1 MGIQIREHS
10 RQGSRGGRALAA
22 ALARELRGD
31 VRADPYTRHLYAS
44 DASMYAREPLLVA
57 FPRGADDVAAAIAVA
72 GRFDVPVVTRGGGT
86 SLAGQTAGGRGIVL
100 DTSRHMDA
108 IGEIDTEA
116 RRVRVGPGV
125 VQEDLNRAAQRLGFG
140 FGPDTSTSNRATI
153 GGMIGNNSSGSHSI
167 VYGTTIDHVHELDVV
182 LADGSTATLGPDAGP
197 GHLKAGLRDI
207 LRDHAE
213 SIATAYPKHW
223 RQAGGYRL
231 DYLAREFELAKLVT
245 GSEGTLVA
253 ITEATVGLVPLPK
266 AKLFAVGHF
275 DSLAGAIAAT
285 EDALALDAAAVEM
298 IDRTILGLSRS
309 KLEYRALSDTI
320 EGDPA
325 ALLFVTF
332 FGDTP
337 EEAGAQL
344 DRLERAW
351 ARHGHGY
358 HTLRASSPAEQE
370 ALTKVRKAGLGL
382 LMAASEG
389 ARRPLAF
396 VEDTAVAPDRL
407 GDYVANF
414 KEILDRH
421 GLTAGWYGHC
431 SVGCLHIR
439 PFVDLTEPG
448 GIDTMRSVAEEIV
461 DLVGRFDGVNS
472 SEHGDGR
479 ARSEFNRR
487 IFGDDL
493 YEAFREV
500 KALFDPDNRLN
511 PGVMVDA
518 APITED
524 LRDPALPPPG
534 PLETRL
540 SFDGGMRAAADRC
553 QRIGACRKTGIGV
566 MCPSYMA
573 TREEEHAT
581 RGRANALVKA
591 LFDPHG
597 RLNPGVMVDAAPM
610 TDDLRDPALPPP
622 GPLQTRMAFPGGM
635 RAAADR
641 CQRIG
646 ACRKTGAGVMCP
658 SYMATREEQHATRG
672 RANALV
678 KALSEPDPK
687 AALGDE
693 RLHEILDLCLECKA
707 CKSECPLS
715 VDMAS
720 MKAEFLSHYQDAHG
734 VPLRS
739 RLFGSIRRINRLGA
753 ALAPISNLPVPRA
766 LLERVAGIDR
776 RRPLPRF
783 QRETLVRW
791 QRRRSRPAA
800 GARGELVFLADSF
813 TTFTEPGIGRAAIEL
828 LEAAGWTV
836 RLESAGCCGRA
847 SISKGLLDKA
857 RGQAEA
863 MTARLAPYAER
874 GVPIVGCEPSCLLTL
889 REEHLS
895 LQPGDPRAEAV
906 AGQTRLVEELLV
918 EAIDDGAL
926 TLRPGPRR
934 IVFHG
939 HCHQKALTGTK
950 ASVALL
956 ERIPGAEVVELDAGC
971 CGMAGSFGFEA
982 EHYDLSMQI
991 GETRLFPALRAEDP
1005 GTLVAATGVSCRQ
1018 QIGHGVGL
1026 LARHPVE
1033 LVRAAL

>member
-231 DYLAREFELAKLVT
+231 DYLAREFDLAKLVT
-245 GSEGTLVA
+245 GSEGTLIA

-591 LFDPHG
+591 L
-597 RLNPGVMVDAAPM
+597 
-610 TDDLRDPALPPP
+610 
-622 GPLQTRMAFPGGM
+622 
-635 RAAADR
+635 
-641 CQRIG
+641 
-646 ACRKTGAGVMCP
+646 
-658 SYMATREEQHATRG
+658 S
-672 RANALV
+672 
-678 KALSEPDPK
+678 SPDPK
-687 AALGDE
+687 AAMGDE

-720 MKAEFLSHYQDAHG
+720 LKSEFLSHYQDQHG

-739 RLFGSIRRINRLGA
+739 RLFGSIRTLNRIGSATAPLSN
-753 ALAPISNLPVPRA
+753 LAPRG

-783 QRETLVRW
+783 ARDTLLRW
-791 QRRRSRPAA
+791 DRRRPRRT
-800 GARGELVFLADSF
+800 GREVVFLADSF
-813 TTFTEPGIGRAAIEL
+813 TTFTEPAIGRAAIEL
-828 LEAAGWTV
+828 LEAAGYAV
-836 RLESAGCCGRA
+836 RLESGGCCGRS
-847 SISKGLLDKA
+847 SISKGLLDRA
-857 RGQAEA
+857 RGLAA
-863 MTARLAPYAER
+863 DMTERLAPYAER

-895 LQPGDPRAEAV
+895 LQPGDPRAKTV
-906 AGQTRLVEELLV
+906 AGQARLVEELLV
-918 EAIDDGAL
+918 EAIDAGAL
-926 TLRPGPRR
+926 RLDAGSEVAGSR
-934 IVFHG
+934 ILFHG
-939 HCHQKALTGTK
+939 HCHQKALAGTR
-950 ASVALL
+950 ATVDLL
-956 ERIPGAEVVELDAGC
+956 RRVPGAEVVELDAGC

-982 EHYDLSMQI
+982 EHYELSMQI
-991 GETRLFPALRAEDP
+991 GELRLFPALRLEDA

-1018 QIGHGVGL
+1018 QISHGVGREAL
-1026 LARHPVE
+1026 HPVQI
-1033 LVRAAL
+1033 VRAAL